1 MYIPEKK
8 KTRFLC
14 IRSTLLAYTDTFGTS
29 TCCPSY
35 RESNIGGKES
45 QGPPVCVRFTEVFV
59 KRVEAPGCTLLFF
72 GHREYMYSQ
81 NKRNSG
87 KLTGIHVVQRICHTI
102 KCLKEIII
110 VCF

>member
-1 MYIPEKK
+1 MYIPEKTK
-8 KTRFLC
+8 FLC
-14 IRSTLLAYTDTFGTS
+14 IRSTLLANTDTIGTS

-35 RESNIGGKES
+35 GESNI
-45 QGPPVCVRFTEVFV
+45 R
-59 KRVEAPGCTLLFF
+59 GCTLLFF
-72 GHREYMYSQ
+72 GHREDMYSQ

-87 KLTGIHVVQRICHTI
+87 ILTGIHVVQRICHTI

>member
-8 KTRFLC
+8 KKLC
-14 IRSTLLAYTDTFGTS
+14 IRSTLLANTDSIGTS

-59 KRVEAPGCTLLFF
+59 KRVEAPGCTLLF
-72 GHREYMYSQ
+72 SQ

-87 KLTGIHVVQRICHTI
+87 ILTGIHVVQRICHTI

>member
-8 KTRFLC
+8 KSLC
-14 IRSTLLAYTDTFGTS
+14 IRSTLLANTDSIGTN

-59 KRVEAPGCTLLFF
+59 KRVEARGCTLLFS

-87 KLTGIHVVQRICHTI
+87 ILTGIHVVQRICHTI

>member
-8 KTRFLC
+8 NKIFM
-14 IRSTLLAYTDTFGTS
+14 YTINSLSLYRLHWNQHLF
-29 TCCPSY
+29 PSY
-35 RESNIGGKES
+35 GESNIGGKES

-87 KLTGIHVVQRICHTI
+87 ILTGIHVVQRICHTI

>member
-8 KTRFLC
+8 KKLC
-14 IRSTLLAYTDTFGTS
+14 IRSTLLANTETTGTS
-29 TCCPSY
+29 TCCSSY

-45 QGPPVCVRFTEVFV
+45 QGPPVCVCSTEVFV
-59 KRVEAPGCTLLFF
+59 KRVEATGCTLLFF
-72 GHREYMYSQ
+72 GHREYMHSQ

-87 KLTGIHVVQRICHTI
+87 ILTGIHVVQRICHTI